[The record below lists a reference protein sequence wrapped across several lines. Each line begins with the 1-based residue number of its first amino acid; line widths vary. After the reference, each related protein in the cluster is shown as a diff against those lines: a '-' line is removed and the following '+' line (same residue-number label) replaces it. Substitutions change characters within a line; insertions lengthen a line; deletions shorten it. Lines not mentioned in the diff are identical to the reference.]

1 MISFTIDIPIFPKGS
16 ALSLLSLYIHIPWCV
31 QKCPYCDFNSHALKG
46 ELPETAY
53 LKTLQQDLDQD
64 LQIYRPGREIH
75 SIFIGGGTPSL
86 FSPAGLGTMLE
97 DINRKLPFAQ
107 DIEITMEANPG
118 TVEQQRFQGFKAAG
132 INRLSLGIQ
141 SFQPD
146 KLKAL
151 GRIHDDQQAINAV
164 LAAKKAGFDNIN
176 IDLMYGLP
184 KQSLEQ
190 ALNDLQI
197 GAALETTHLSW
208 YQLTLEPNTAFHHK
222 PPPLPDDDLTWV
234 MQEQGQAFLTQ
245 QNFINYEVSAY
256 ARAHSS
262 HDYRCRHNLNYW
274 SFGDYLG
281 IGAGAHGK
289 ITCQTTGKIQRYW
302 KTKHPKNYLDS
313 NTPYLEGTKDLTKQE
328 LPFEFMLNALRLYQ
342 PIPISWL
349 QQSCDLELKEIAAPL
364 EKAKALG
371 LLEWDEHFLQ
381 TTQQG
386 RRYMNDLLQLFL

>member
-1 MISFTIDIPIFPKGS
+1 M
-16 ALSLLSLYIHIPWCV
+16 

-53 LKTLQQDLDQD
+53 LKALQEDLDHD
-64 LQIYRPGREIH
+64 LQTYGSEREIH

-86 FSPAGLGTMLE
+86 FSPAAIGTMLE
-97 DINRKLPFAQ
+97 DINRKINFSS

-118 TVEQQRFQGFKAAG
+118 TVEQQRFIGFKAAG

-151 GRIHDDQQAINAV
+151 GRIHDDQQAITAV
-164 LAAKKAGFDNIN
+164 LAAKKAGFANIN

-184 KQSLEQ
+184 KQSLQE
-190 ALNDLQI
+190 ALQDLQT

-222 PPPLPDDDLTWV
+222 PPLLPDDDITWT
-234 MQEQGQAFLTQ
+234 MQEEGQAFLTDQ
-245 QNFINYEVSAY
+245 QFSNYEISAY
-256 ARAHSS
+256 ARANTS

-289 ITCQTTGKIQRYW
+289 ITCQKTGNIQRYW

-313 NTPYLEGTKDLTKQE
+313 QTPYVEGTKKLTKQE
-328 LPFEFMLNALRLYQ
+328 LPFEFMLNALRLHQ
-342 PIPISWL
+342 PVPIIWL
-349 QQSCDLELKEIAAPL
+349 KQRCGIAFTEILAPL
-364 EKAKALG
+364 QKARALG
-371 LLEWDEHFLQ
+371 LLDWDEHYLR

-386 RRYMNDLLQLFL
+386 KRYLNDLLQLFL

>member
-1 MISFTIDIPIFPKGS
+1 MSF
-16 ALSLLSLYIHIPWCV
+16 LSLYIHTPWCV

-46 ELPETAY
+46 DLPEAIY
-53 LKTLQQDLDQD
+53 LKALQQDLDDD
-64 LQIYRPGREIH
+64 LQIYGAGREIH

-86 FSPAGLGTMLE
+86 FSAAGLGTMLE
-97 DINRKLPFAQ
+97 DINRKLAFSS

-118 TVEQQRFQGFKAAG
+118 TVEQQRFVGFKAAG
-132 INRLSLGIQ
+132 INRLSLGVQ

-164 LAAKKAGFDNIN
+164 TAAKKAGFDNIN

-184 KQSLEQ
+184 GQNLAE
-190 ALNDLQI
+190 ALSDLQI
-197 GAALETTHLSW
+197 AAALETTHLSW

-222 PPPLPDDDLTWV
+222 PPSLPNDDITWT
-234 MQEQGQAFLTQ
+234 MQEQGQAFLLQ
-245 QNFINYEVSAY
+245 RQFINYEVSAY
-256 ARAHSS
+256 ARDGHQ
-262 HDYRCRHNLNYW
+262 CRHNLNYW

-289 ITCQTTGKIQRYW
+289 MTCQNTGKIQRYW
-302 KTKHPKNYLDS
+302 KTRHPKSYLDPK
-313 NTPYLEGTKDLTKQE
+313 TVFLEGIKELSRQE

-342 PIPISWL
+342 PIPIVWL
-349 QQSCDLELKEIAAPL
+349 EQSCNVNLQEIIAPL
-364 EKAKALG
+364 QKAKELG
-371 LLEWDEHFLQ
+371 LLDWDETFI
-381 TTQQG
+381 TTTLQG